1 LSLSKGSADW
11 QSKYEFSVSDL
22 IEKGRNWLGAK
33 TDAVSFKL
41 SKHEKV
47 APILDEL
54 NTKYTDENQL
64 RYEDVVAKDIIYGDI
79 TPEQAETKYLESDS
93 YKILTEKYGEDYE
106 KTIKFATSRKNLG
119 ALDFAVATWKYGSQK
134 FAYGL
139 GDFALSRVQTP
150 KKLIETTA
158 VVGGVVVTYGAV
170 TGISPA
176 VAHAVNV
183 AVLTGGAGY
192 GAYEVFKPDAT
203 PTSAFGGAVLLG
215 TSLAFAGY
223 GAYKYLGRPVVKT
236 VNIKSPVRSYK
247 SHGSIGKDYK
257 IITDKNMVNKIVFE
271 SKKLSQY
278 GSAGRRT
285 IVTTKGRLLSNKF
298 WEQLGVPKKFVTMD
312 SNAIYRGVP
321 NIKSYKVGGAFDF
334 KTGSYGIK
342 QTLTSGTKS
351 YFSSIKGLF
360 KVGRQTDYQKA
371 YKLLTKYGYSPSQA
385 TQTLRYTAPKV
396 IEQWRS
402 GFLNIKG
409 IKATGQFNVL
419 TKQPVITVDKNL
431 GIKTRGAKTIRDVYD
446 IERKL
451 VMIKD
456 PVTLKSSVYAF
467 QEQTRIGS
475 SILKSGKIVKF
486 KDYDYGVSVIKSKAS
501 ATQKGYEYLG
511 KINLA
516 ICFGMIVQSL
526 KILNP

>member
-1 LSLSKGSADW
+1 MEDLIKGDINIEDATTEFEGSEEVDTLIKKYQKEYGEGYKDLQTDVGFWKGSYAGVKQVGW
-11 QSKYEFSVSDL
+11 SLASLGLKAVENPSNVAL
-22 IEKGRNWLGAK
+22 TTAVIIAGTKG
-33 TDAVSFKL
+33 
-41 SKHEKV
+41 
-47 APILDEL
+47 
-54 NTKYTDENQL
+54 
-64 RYEDVVAKDIIYGDI
+64 
-79 TPEQAETKYLESDS
+79 
-93 YKILTEKYGEDYE
+93 
-106 KTIKFATSRKNLG
+106 LG
-119 ALDFAVATWKYGSQK
+119 ALSKTASYS
-134 FAYGL
+134 
-139 GDFALSRVQTP
+139 LS
-150 KKLIETTA
+150 
-158 VVGGVVVTYGAV
+158 GGFGV
-170 TGISPA
+170 
-176 VAHAVNV
+176 
-183 AVLTGGAGY
+183 Y
-192 GAYEVFKPDAT
+192 GAYKFLDPSSTYLER
-203 PTSAFGGAVLLG
+203 GAGLVTLAVASG
-215 TSLAFAGY
+215 TLGY
-223 GAYKYLGRPVVKT
+223 GAYKYLGKPVVKT
-236 VNIKSPVRSYK
+236 VNIKSPIRSYK
-247 SHGSIGKDYK
+247 SSGSIGKDYK
-257 IITDKNMVNKIVFE
+257 IITDKNIVNKIVFE

-321 NIKSYKVGGAFDF
+321 K
-334 KTGSYGIK
+334 
-342 QTLTSGTKS
+342 LTSGTKG
-351 YFSSIKGLF
+351 YFSSMKGLF

-467 QEQTRIGS
+467 QEQTRIGL

-511 KINLA
+511 KDK
-516 ICFGMIVQSL
+516 FGNMFWDDSAKFKDIKSVTQSQKSSL
-526 KILNP
+526 LIRQAHLQRQIRDYTKRLLI